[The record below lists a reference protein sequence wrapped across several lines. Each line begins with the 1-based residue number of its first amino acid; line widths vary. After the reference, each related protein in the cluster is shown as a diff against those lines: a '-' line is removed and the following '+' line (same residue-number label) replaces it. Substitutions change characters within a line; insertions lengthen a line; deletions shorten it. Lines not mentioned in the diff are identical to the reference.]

1 MRFSTPAVLIVLLA
15 LEILPSCSS
24 PKGNSNIANTA
35 ADNTSNAVQT
45 GPKDNIEELGMLVR
59 LPFVPE
65 EVAWEEKPEQKKLT
79 AVLRFSPENAAKM
92 AGEVAKNG
100 QATPDTL
107 TVESWYPNELIAQG
121 ELTGESTVKGQSYPA
136 EPFLNPPY
144 TKGKITR
151 VENTD
156 YFILQISS

>member
-1 MRFSTPAVLIVLLA
+1 MHFSRLAFLLLVLA
-15 LEILPSCSS
+15 SQILPSCSS
-24 PKGNSNIANTA
+24 KSENNNVANASANSSNTA
-35 ADNTSNAVQT
+35 QV
-45 GPKDNIEELGMLVR
+45 GPKDNIEELGMLVH
-59 LPFVPE
+59 LPFEPE
-65 EVAWEEKPEQKKLT
+65 EVAWEEKPDQKKMT
-79 AVLRFSPENAAKM
+79 AVIRFSPENAAKM
-92 AGEVAKNG
+92 AAEVAKNG
-100 QATPDTL
+100 QPSADTL